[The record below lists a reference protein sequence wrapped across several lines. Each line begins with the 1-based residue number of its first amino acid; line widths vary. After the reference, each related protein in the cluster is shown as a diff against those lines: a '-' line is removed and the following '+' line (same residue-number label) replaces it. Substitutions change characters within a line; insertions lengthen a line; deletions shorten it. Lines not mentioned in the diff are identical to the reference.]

1 MNAVQ
6 AHTKRPVDIRV
17 ENHGSLFL
25 LRWLTPEG
33 ENWIADNCGEPEGEH
48 YLNPRQFFGRAL
60 VVEPR
65 YVADIVNGA
74 REAGLEVR

>member
-1 MNAVQ
+1 MRAADHHAVK
-6 AHTKRPVDIRV
+6 ARASAKRADIHV

-25 LRWLTPEG
+25 LHMETNAARE
-33 ENWIADNCGEPEGEH
+33 WIADNVSSEYQVWCG
-48 YLNPRQFFGRAL
+48 AI

-65 YVADIVNGA
+65 YVQDIVAGA